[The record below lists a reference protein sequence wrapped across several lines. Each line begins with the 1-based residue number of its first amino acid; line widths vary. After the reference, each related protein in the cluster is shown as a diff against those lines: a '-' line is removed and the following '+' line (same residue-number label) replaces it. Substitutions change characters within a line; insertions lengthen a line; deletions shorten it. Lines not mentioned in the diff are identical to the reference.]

1 MVLCKG
7 TTIFFVCMDY
17 HPEWNGKIEM
27 MVALAPVGTLAYSKS
42 ILRLLL
48 PIHKPLSVISN

>member
-1 MVLCKG
+1 
-7 TTIFFVCMDY
+7 MDY

-48 PIHKPLSVISN
+48 PIHKPLSVKSN